1 MASAKEMAMQLRQLY
16 LLLLD
21 EQLIESDSVP
31 AFEKAASTL
40 EAQKD
45 SASWGFTIT
54 RTDPIRFCLAH
65 TKKVN
70 HVQPILQA
78 KLSVSGNPPDGI
90 KGCFSV
96 LNTTLELHSEG
107 QLLDRWHVDLANDDQ
122 EGPIFHL
129 QYGGHSSGSTMRHIE
144 QKLSVPRWVHPPLDI
159 VLACEL
165 VVANFF
171 PEKWLRLR
179 KDPKWMA
186 LVRAAESFCYT
197 GYFNAFGKHY
207 SDPLR
212 KETMLQKL
220 WAS

>member
-1 MASAKEMAMQLRQLY
+1 MASAKKMAMQLRQLY
-16 LLLLD
+16 RLLLD
-21 EQLIESDSVP
+21 EHLIECDSVS
-31 AFEKAASTL
+31 AFEKAASLL

-45 SASWGFTIT
+45 KASWGFSIT

-65 TKKVN
+65 TKKIN
-70 HVQPILQA
+70 RVQPILQA
-78 KLSVSGNPPDGI
+78 KLDVSGDQQDGMR
-90 KGCFSV
+90 GCFAV

-107 QLLDRWHVDLANDDQ
+107 KLLDRWHVDLANDDQ

-129 QYGGHSSGSTMRHIE
+129 QYGGHSSGNTMRNIE
-144 QKLSVPRWVHPPLDI
+144 QKLSVPRWIYPPLDI

-171 PEKWLRLR
+171 PETWLRLR

-186 LVRAAESFCYT
+186 LVREAESFCYT
-197 GYFNAFGKHY
+197 DYFNTFSKHY
-207 SDPLR
+207 SDPSR